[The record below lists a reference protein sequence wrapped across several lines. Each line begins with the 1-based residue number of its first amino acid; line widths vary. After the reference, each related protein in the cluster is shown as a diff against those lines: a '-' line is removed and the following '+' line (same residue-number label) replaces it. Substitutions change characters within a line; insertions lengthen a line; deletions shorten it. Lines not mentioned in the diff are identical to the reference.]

1 MSSGCYFSI
10 YQHIFSIFNI
20 NLAAWAAT
28 QSPCVGHVGSMS
40 STHFWVGCVNLMG
53 WRERRICFWFSQGRE
68 WKKIVEKKGKVGE
81 VGAWDEFKVKEGIPE
96 MDVVVEGSRGMI
108 LWCQRANWEPML
120 DGWICLL
127 QVPKSHAAS
136 FLQPTPLG
144 FQACSEVL
152 AMSCKSSCVCD
163 TGKEWKRMQALCSSR
178 SWDVAK
184 FCKNCRGRGFS
195 CLNHGG
201 CVVLG
206 CVALIFL
213 LTAVCSTQS
222 HCRIRAKEMI
232 KTCEKG

>member
-1 MSSGCYFSI
+1 MIDQTFAVAVSTGICDVLWMLFQYISTYFQYISYKSCCLGSYTKPLCWTCGQLVI
-10 YQHIFSIFNI
+10 YSVLGGLCEPGGMEGKEDLLLVF
-20 NLAAWAAT
+20 
-28 QSPCVGHVGSMS
+28 P
-40 STHFWVGCVNLMG
+40 
-53 WRERRICFWFSQGRE
+53 RERMEKDC
-68 WKKIVEKKGKVGE
+68 EKKGKVGE

-178 SWDVAK
+178 S
-184 FCKNCRGRGFS
+184 CG
-195 CLNHGG
+195 
-201 CVVLG
+201 
-206 CVALIFL
+206 
-213 LTAVCSTQS
+213 
-222 HCRIRAKEMI
+222 
-232 KTCEKG
+232 